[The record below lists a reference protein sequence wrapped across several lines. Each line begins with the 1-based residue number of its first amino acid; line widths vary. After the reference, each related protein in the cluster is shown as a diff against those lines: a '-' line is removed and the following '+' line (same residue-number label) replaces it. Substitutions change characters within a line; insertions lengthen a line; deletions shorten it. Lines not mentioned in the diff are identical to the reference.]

1 MTTTHLAATESVDL
15 GIVSPSTGRHAAT
28 FHLLAVTALERIT
41 DDAVAIT
48 FDVPEELREEY
59 RFLPGQHLSLRC
71 TIAGDDVRR
80 NYSICSPATS
90 RQLRV
95 GVKRIP
101 GGVFSSFALER
112 LRVGDTLEVL
122 TPTGRFHTP
131 LHPGHAK
138 HYGAVAAGSGITPI
152 LSILATA
159 LEVEPDSRATLV
171 YANRTTRSIMF
182 LDELEDLKNRYL
194 DRFQVL
200 HVLSGEA
207 REAGLLS
214 GRLDAPRFD
223 TLVDTLVP
231 PDVDDWFL
239 CGPLELT
246 DLVRDRLV
254 ARGVGPHHIHREL
267 FHVDTQPTLAP
278 RPAPSREAATGA
290 EVTVVLNGRS
300 SSFAVQP
307 GAETILD
314 AALRLRPDAPYA
326 CKNGVCGTCRAKVV
340 DGRVEM
346 AQNFALEEDELERGY
361 VLACQAYPAT
371 AQVVLEFDQ

>member
-1 MTTTHLAATESVDL
+1 MTTRLRDATTEA
-15 GIVSPSTGRHAAT
+15 GPPGGGRHAAT
-28 FHLLAVTALERIT
+28 FHLLRVAALDFVT
-41 DDAVAIT
+41 DDAIAVT
-48 FDVPEELREEY
+48 FDVPNDLADEY

-90 RQLRV
+90 SQLRV

-131 LHPGHAK
+131 LDPGQAR
-138 HYGAVAAGSGITPI
+138 HYGAVAGGSGITPI

-159 LEVEPDSRATLV
+159 LEIEPDSRATLI

-182 LDELEDLKNRYL
+182 LDELDDLKNRYL

-200 HVLSGEA
+200 HVLSGED
-207 REAGLLS
+207 RQAGLLS
-214 GRLDAPRFD
+214 GRIDGERFD
-223 TLVDTLVP
+223 TLLDTLVP

-239 CGPLELT
+239 CGPLQLT

-254 ARGVGPHHIHREL
+254 ARGVDARHVHREV
-267 FHVDTQPTLAP
+267 FHVDTQPARAP
-278 RPAPSREAATGA
+278 GSTTRPAAGDARPGGA
-290 EVTVVLNGRS
+290 DVTVVLNGRS
-300 SSFAVQP
+300 SSFTVRP
-307 GAETILD
+307 GTETILD

-340 DGRVEM
+340 GGRVEM
-346 AQNFALEEDELERGY
+346 LQNYALEAEEVERGY
-361 VLACQAYPAT
+361 VLACQAYPT
-371 AQVVLEFDQ
+371 TDQVTLEFDQ